1 MLPNAKNKMNDTQ
14 RVDEKERAFESKCC
28 HNAAVIF
35 ENAKHVFELA
45 QIPRMHSS
53 VNGIWT
59 ETQKLGFEFC
69 WMHTRYG

>member
-1 MLPNAKNKMNDTQ
+1 MRK
-14 RVDEKERAFESKCC
+14 KELLNQSAVT
-28 HNAAVIF
+28 NAAVIF

-45 QIPRMHSS
+45 QIPKMHSP

-69 WMHTRYG
+69 

>member
-1 MLPNAKNKMNDTQ
+1 MTHSEWMRK
-14 RVDEKERAFESKCC
+14 KELLNQSAVT
-28 HNAAVIF
+28 NAAVIF